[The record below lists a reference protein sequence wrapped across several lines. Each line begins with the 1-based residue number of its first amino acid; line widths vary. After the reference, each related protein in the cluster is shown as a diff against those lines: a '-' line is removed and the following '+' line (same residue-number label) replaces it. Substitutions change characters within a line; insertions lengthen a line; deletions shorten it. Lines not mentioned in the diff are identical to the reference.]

1 MRFKGGGGAS
11 APTHAHDGLLGLSR
25 YGRLE
30 T

>member
-1 MRFKGGGGAS
+1 MRFRGGGAS
-11 APTHAHDGLLGLSR
+11 APTHAHDGMLGLSR